1 MFESFMKIP
10 LKVCTMPRTTFT
22 PSYDYRKFWLLY
34 QQQSGA
40 DLTQTQCSYSPTSGK
55 QHNELQR
62 LAWWLPPYLAQV
74 SWKQIW
80 HVIWQIYWNVLQEEE
95 SVGLFHSKFLP
106 EKFLSQKQKGNCF
119 AKKKKS
125 FKQNARAYLSVD
137 SGPWALIQYWK
148 NFTFSPTLLLLH
160 QGKCEVNDNWC
171 YFVPDVILKISMTL
185 INSRWQSEIKNWCQS
200 KNKTGIKLFLSLC

>member
-1 MFESFMKIP
+1 MKIP
-10 LKVCTMPRTTFT
+10 SKVCTMLRARFT
-22 PSYDYRKFWLLY
+22 PSYDYRKFWLLS

-55 QHNELQR
+55 QHNEWQR

-119 AKKKKS
+119 AKKKK
-125 FKQNARAYLSVD
+125 NLS
-137 SGPWALIQYWK
+137 SKTLGPTSALTVVRERWFNIGRTSR
-148 NFTFSPTLLLLH
+148 FLLLFFSSTNANVKSMTI
-160 QGKCEVNDNWC
+160 G
-171 YFVPDVILKISMTL
+171 VIL
-185 INSRWQSEIKNWCQS
+185 
-200 KNKTGIKLFLSLC
+200 SLMSFWKYQWR